1 MAWSDVVPTRTRLMS
16 PPWPELRDADV
27 VKPRTRLFIAGAGA
41 VVTTANAIRPVG
53 RGPLLSMPVFALGL
67 GPSEFPLHTGLLQLA
82 IGGLLSRSGGTRG
95 WRGKLGVAA
104 HAVSVAGLVAVY
116 RTARRAGDVLD
127 AALVE
132 ELGSDYRRH
141 VGGPFTSRPEAALTS
156 RQLVAPEMRVRRRYR
171 SARDVS
177 YGDFGLRNQ
186 LDVWKRSDLGGDAR
200 APVLFQVH
208 GGAWTMG
215 RKEGQG
221 EPLMAHLAERGW
233 VCVTANYRLSP
244 RATWPDHIVDVK
256 RALAWTKANIAG
268 HGGDPSFVVITGG
281 SAGGHLSSLAA
292 LTPNL
297 ADFQPGF
304 EDADTS
310 VAAAV
315 PFYGVYDFTDRHG
328 ADNAELATFLADAG
342 VQVHARGGS
351 RPLGAG
357 LPDQPRRAA
366 RPALLRA
373 PRHQRL
379 ARTHRAAPSVHRR
392 AAQELPATGRLRR
405 AAWRPA
411 HVRDHAVDAHARHR
425 PRRGALPGR
434 CAQQIQRP
442 DAGRGCHRHGT
453 ELSDYAGRGAVS
465 KKTELAG

>member
-1 MAWSDVVPTRTRLMS
+1 M
-16 PPWPELRDADV
+16 
-27 VKPRTRLFIAGAGA
+27 
-41 VVTTANAIRPVG
+41 
-53 RGPLLSMPVFALGL
+53 
-67 GPSEFPLHTGLLQLA
+67 HTGLMQLA
-82 IGGLLSRSGGTRG
+82 IGGLLTRSGGTRG
-95 WRGKLGVAA
+95 WLGKLGIAA
-104 HAVSVAGLVAVY
+104 HLASVAGLVAVD
-116 RTARRAGDVLD
+116 RTARRARDVLE

-132 ELGSDYRRH
+132 ELGSDYRSR
-141 VGGPFTSRPEAALTS
+141 VREPFSPRPEGALTT
-156 RQLVAPEMRVRRRYR
+156 RQLMAPTVRARRRYR
-171 SARDVS
+171 SARDLS

-256 RALAWTKANIAG
+256 RALAWTKANIAE

-281 SAGGHLSSLAA
+281 SAGGHLCALAA

-304 EDADTS
+304 EDVDTS

-328 ADNAELATFLADAG
+328 ADN
-342 VQVHARGGS
+342 
-351 RPLGAG
+351 
-357 LPDQPRRAA
+357 
-366 RPALLRA
+366 
-373 PRHQRL
+373 
-379 ARTHRAAPSVHRR
+379 
-392 AAQELPATGRLRR
+392 
-405 AAWRPA
+405 
-411 HVRDHAVDAHARHR
+411 
-425 PRRGALPGR
+425 
-434 CAQQIQRP
+434 
-442 DAGRGCHRHGT
+442 
-453 ELSDYAGRGAVS
+453 
-465 KKTELAG
+465 TELAKFLAARVFKSPRADDRARWEQASPISHVGPHAPPFFVLHGTNDSLVPIGQPRAFVDELRTSSQQPVVYAEVPGAQHAFETMPSVRTHATVHAVERFLAVVRSRSGGPTPAEAVDVTAPS

>member
-1 MAWSDVVPTRTRLMS
+1 M
-16 PPWPELRDADV
+16 
-27 VKPRTRLFIAGAGA
+27 
-41 VVTTANAIRPVG
+41 
-53 RGPLLSMPVFALGL
+53 
-67 GPSEFPLHTGLLQLA
+67 
-82 IGGLLSRSGGTRG
+82 
-95 WRGKLGVAA
+95 
-104 HAVSVAGLVAVY
+104 AGLVAVY

-132 ELGSDYRRH
+132 ALGSDYRSR
-141 VGGPFTSRPEAALTS
+141 VGEPFTPRPEAALTS

-186 LDVWKRSDLGGDAR
+186 LDVWKRSDLGADAR

-281 SAGGHLSSLAA
+281 SAGGHLCSLAA

-328 ADNAELATFLADAG
+328 ADNAELAKFLAERVFKSTLEEDRARWEQASPISHVG
-342 VQVHARGGS
+342 PHAPPFFVLHGTNDSLVPVEQPRAFVDELRKSSQQPVVYAEVPGAQHAFETMPSVRTHATVHAVERFLAVVRSRSGG
-351 RPLGAG
+351 PT
-357 LPDQPRRAA
+357 
-366 RPALLRA
+366 PAEA
-373 PRHQRL
+373 V
-379 ARTHRAAPSVHRR
+379 TVTAPS
-392 AAQELPATGRLRR
+392 
-405 AAWRPA
+405 
-411 HVRDHAVDAHARHR
+411 
-425 PRRGALPGR
+425 
-434 CAQQIQRP
+434 
-442 DAGRGCHRHGT
+442 
-453 ELSDYAGRGAVS
+453 
-465 KKTELAG
+465 